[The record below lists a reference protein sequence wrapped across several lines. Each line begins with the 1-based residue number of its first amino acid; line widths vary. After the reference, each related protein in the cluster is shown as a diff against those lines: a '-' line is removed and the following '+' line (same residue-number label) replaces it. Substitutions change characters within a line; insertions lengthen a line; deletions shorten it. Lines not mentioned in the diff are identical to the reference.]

1 MIISQDVLLIKRKK
15 FFLILS
21 VVLILYFLI
30 ALICDYRAFNHGDYP
45 QMYLYKQAEWYPAL
59 VHRAGGEEYI
69 EGQYSYH
76 GWCYTIEMK
85 VYKNMQTKQVY
96 NFFSG
101 CGTAVSYRIFGKT
114 LTRHFYNGV
123 SIPLS
128 NLSEM
133 HE

>member
-1 MIISQDVLLIKRKK
+1 MIISQDVLFMKRKK

-76 GWCYTIEMK
+76 GWCYTIE
-85 VYKNMQTKQVY
+85 
-96 NFFSG
+96 G
-101 CGTAVSYRIFGKT
+101 I
-114 LTRHFYNGV
+114 
-123 SIPLS
+123 
-128 NLSEM
+128 
-133 HE
+133 